1 MSTEAPK
8 GPNIRELESLRIA
21 RAANPKKPSRIF
33 PAAITLAILAIV
45 GAAGYVVY
53 QKTLGRPPEV
63 QTAIV
68 GVKEAGQAGTV
79 LTGSGYIVTE
89 HKYIVI
95 GTKILGQIVQEPIEE
110 GQRVKAGDLLARIDD
125 RDYQAQLKQ
134 AYADRDLAKANVVLK
149 AARAARLRTLYA
161 QGVESKDSLD
171 DAENQL
177 SVAEADLKK
186 SDGEIEFAKF
196 NVSQTVITS
205 PINGVVL
212 QKYRELGDTINYG
225 GEIQAGGGATDIAQ
239 LADLSDLRCEVD
251 INESD
256 IAKVKMGT
264 PATVIL
270 DAYPDDPFPAQGG
283 EDLSRGRPA
292 ERHGEGRGQSPAAG
306 PQSYQAGNEREGHVP
321 IDHDAGRI
329 GGADGAGAEEGDR
342 HRRQREFGVGGARR
356 HGASGADCRG
366 ARVSGRGRGQAGAQ
380 RWRDGDRGAGG
391 DDQGRAGSHGG
402 RVVVEGRV
410 NHLIKCG
417 TRRGFRAS
425 LGRGDP
431 CTR

>member
-1 MSTEAPK
+1 MTLSTEAPR

-21 RAANPKKPSRIF
+21 RSAQPKKPSRLI
-33 PAAITLAILAIV
+33 PVAVTLAVLAVV
-45 GAAGYVVY
+45 GVAGYVVY

-68 GVKEAGQAGTV
+68 AVKEAGQAGTV
-79 LTGSGYIVTE
+79 LTGSGYVITR

-95 GTKILGQIVQEPIEE
+95 GTKILGQIVAEPIEE
-110 GQRVKAGDLLARIDD
+110 GQRVKVGDLLARIDD

-134 AYADRDLAKANVVLK
+134 AYADRDLAQANLVLK
-149 AARAARLRTLYA
+149 QARVQRMRTLYA

-177 SVAEADLKK
+177 AVAAADLKK
-186 SDGEIEFAKF
+186 SNGEIEFAKF

-212 QKYRELGDTINYG
+212 QKYRELGDTINFG

-264 PATVIL
+264 PATVIP
-270 DAYPDDPFPAQGG
+270 DAYPDNPFPAQVVKIYPEADRQKGTVKVEVKILQPDLKIIKPEMSAKVTFQSIMTETAQAPMVLVPKKAIVTDGSANSVWVVRDDTAHLVPITVGREFQDGIEVKQGLSGG
-283 EDLSRGRPA
+283 ETVIVMPA
-292 ERHGEGRGQSPAAG
+292 PTLKDGQQVTA
-306 PQSYQAGNEREGHVP
+306 
-321 IDHDAGRI
+321 
-329 GGADGAGAEEGDR
+329 
-342 HRRQREFGVGGARR
+342 
-356 HGASGADCRG
+356 
-366 ARVSGRGRGQAGAQ
+366 VSA
-380 RWRDGDRGAGG
+380 
-391 DDQGRAGSHGG
+391 
-402 RVVVEGRV
+402 
-410 NHLIKCG
+410 
-417 TRRGFRAS
+417 
-425 LGRGDP
+425 
-431 CTR
+431 

>member
-1 MSTEAPK
+1 VSTEAPK

-21 RAANPKKPSRIF
+21 RSAAPKKPSRLV
-33 PAAITLAILAIV
+33 PAAITLVVVAVI
-45 GAAGYVVY
+45 GAAGYAVY
-53 QKTLGRPPEV
+53 QRTLGRPPEV

-68 GVKEAGQAGTV
+68 TVKQAGQAGTV
-79 LTGSGYIVTE
+79 LTGSGYIVTD

-95 GTKILGQIVQEPIEE
+95 GTKILGQIVEEPIEE
-110 GQRVKAGDLLARIDD
+110 GQRVKKGDLLARIDD

-134 AYADRDLAKANVVLK
+134 AYADRDLAAANVVLK
-149 AARAARLRTLYA
+149 RARAERLRTLYQ
-161 QGVESKDSLD
+161 QGVESKDALD

-270 DAYPDDPFPAQGG
+270 DAYPDDPFPAQVVKIYPEADRQKGTVKVEVRVLQPDLKVIKPEMSAKVTFQSIMTQTAAAPMVLVPKKAIVTEGSASSVWVVRGDTVHQVPVVVGREFQEGVEVKQGLSGG
-283 EDLSRGRPA
+283 EMVIVVPPA
-292 ERHGEGRGQSPAAG
+292 TIKDGQEVTP
-306 PQSYQAGNEREGHVP
+306 V
-321 IDHDAGRI
+321 
-329 GGADGAGAEEGDR
+329 
-342 HRRQREFGVGGARR
+342 
-356 HGASGADCRG
+356 AS
-366 ARVSGRGRGQAGAQ
+366 
-380 RWRDGDRGAGG
+380 
-391 DDQGRAGSHGG
+391 
-402 RVVVEGRV
+402 
-410 NHLIKCG
+410 
-417 TRRGFRAS
+417 
-425 LGRGDP
+425 
-431 CTR
+431 

>member
-1 MSTEAPK
+1 VTLSTEAPR

-21 RAANPKKPSRIF
+21 RSAQPKKPSRLI
-33 PAAITLAILAIV
+33 PAAVTLVILAVV

-68 GVKEAGQAGTV
+68 AVKEAGQAGTV
-79 LTGSGYIVTE
+79 LTGSGYVITR

-95 GTKILGQIVQEPIEE
+95 GTKILGQIVAEPIEE
-110 GQRVKAGDLLARIDD
+110 GQRVKVGDLLARIDD

-134 AYADRDLAKANVVLK
+134 AYADRDLAAANLVLK
-149 AARAARLRTLYA
+149 QARVQRMRTLYA

-177 SVAEADLKK
+177 AVAAADLKK

-212 QKYRELGDTINYG
+212 QKYRELGDTINFG

-256 IAKVKMGT
+256 IAKVTMGT
-264 PATVIL
+264 PATVIP
-270 DAYPDDPFPAQGG
+270 DAYPDQPFPAQVVKIYPEADRQKGTVKVEVKILQPDLKIIKPEMSAKVTFQSIMTQAAAAMVLVPKKAIVTDGSANSVWVVRGDTIHQTPITVGREFQDGIEVKQGLSGG
-283 EDLSRGRPA
+283 ETVIVVPA
-292 ERHGEGRGQSPAAG
+292 PTLKEGQEVTP
-306 PQSYQAGNEREGHVP
+306 V
-321 IDHDAGRI
+321 
-329 GGADGAGAEEGDR
+329 
-342 HRRQREFGVGGARR
+342 
-356 HGASGADCRG
+356 AS
-366 ARVSGRGRGQAGAQ
+366 
-380 RWRDGDRGAGG
+380 
-391 DDQGRAGSHGG
+391 
-402 RVVVEGRV
+402 
-410 NHLIKCG
+410 
-417 TRRGFRAS
+417 
-425 LGRGDP
+425 
-431 CTR
+431 

>member
-1 MSTEAPK
+1 MSTEAPR

-21 RAANPKKPSRIF
+21 RASEPKKPSRLI
-33 PAAITLAILAIV
+33 PAAIVLAIVGVV

-53 QKTLGRPPEV
+53 QRTLGRPPEV

-68 GVKEAGQAGTV
+68 AVKAAGQAGTV

-95 GTKILGQIVQEPIEE
+95 GTKILGQIVEEPIEE
-110 GQRVKAGDLLARIDD
+110 GQHIKKGDLLARIDD
-125 RDYQAQLKQ
+125 RDYEAQLKQ
-134 AYADRDLAKANVVLK
+134 AYADRDLARADVVLK
-149 AARAARLRTLYA
+149 TARYQRLRTLYQ

-177 SVAEADLKK
+177 AVAEANLKK
-186 SDGEIEFAKF
+186 ADGEIEFAKF

-270 DAYPDDPFPAQGG
+270 DAYPDNPFPAQVVKIYPEADRQKGTVKVEVKILQPDLRIIKPEMSAKVTFQSIVTQTAAAPMVLVPKKAIVTEGSADSVWVVRGDTIRKTPIVVGHEFQDGVEVRQGLSGG
-283 EDLSRGRPA
+283 ETVIVVPA
-292 ERHGEGRGQSPAAG
+292 PTL
-306 PQSYQAGNEREGHVP
+306 
-321 IDHDAGRI
+321 
-329 GGADGAGAEEGDR
+329 
-342 HRRQREFGVGGARR
+342 
-356 HGASGADCRG
+356 
-366 ARVSGRGRGQAGAQ
+366 
-380 RWRDGDRGAGG
+380 RDG
-391 DDQGRAGSHGG
+391 QEVTPVS
-402 RVVVEGRV
+402 
-410 NHLIKCG
+410 
-417 TRRGFRAS
+417 S
-425 LGRGDP
+425 
-431 CTR
+431 

>member
-1 MSTEAPK
+1 VTLSEAPR

-21 RAANPKKPSRIF
+21 RAASPKKPSRII
-33 PAAITLAILAIV
+33 PAAIVLMIV
-45 GAAGYVVY
+45 AVVGGAGYLVY
-53 QKTLGRPPEV
+53 QRTLGRPPEV

-68 GVKEAGQAGTV
+68 SVKQAGQAGTV
-79 LTGSGYIVTE
+79 LTGSGYVITR

-95 GTKILGQIVQEPIEE
+95 GTKILGQIVAEPIEE
-110 GQRVKAGDLLARIDD
+110 GQRVKVGDLLARIDD

-134 AYADRDLAKANVVLK
+134 AYADRDLAAANVVLK
-149 AARAARLRTLYA
+149 TARANRLRQLYA

-177 SVAEADLKK
+177 AVAQADLKK

-212 QKYRELGDTINYG
+212 QKYRELGDTINFG

-264 PATVIL
+264 PATVIP
-270 DAYPDDPFPAQGG
+270 DAYPDNPFPAQVVKIYPEADRQKGTVKVEVKILQPDLKIIKPEMSAKVTFQSIMTETAQAPMVLVPKKAIVTDGSSSSVWVVRDDIAHLVPITVGREFQDGVEVKQGLSGG
-283 EDLSRGRPA
+283 ETVIVMPA
-292 ERHGEGRGQSPAAG
+292 PTLKDGQQVTA
-306 PQSYQAGNEREGHVP
+306 
-321 IDHDAGRI
+321 
-329 GGADGAGAEEGDR
+329 
-342 HRRQREFGVGGARR
+342 
-356 HGASGADCRG
+356 
-366 ARVSGRGRGQAGAQ
+366 VSA
-380 RWRDGDRGAGG
+380 
-391 DDQGRAGSHGG
+391 
-402 RVVVEGRV
+402 
-410 NHLIKCG
+410 
-417 TRRGFRAS
+417 
-425 LGRGDP
+425 
-431 CTR
+431 

>member
-21 RAANPKKPSRIF
+21 RAANPKKPSRII
-33 PAAITLAILAIV
+33 PAVVTIVILAIV

-68 GVKEAGQAGTV
+68 SVKQAGQAGTV
-79 LTGSGYIVTE
+79 LTGSGYIVTD

-149 AARAARLRTLYA
+149 AARADRLRALYKE
-161 QGVESKDSLD
+161 GVESKDSLD

-177 SVAEADLKK
+177 AVAEADLKK

-270 DAYPDDPFPAQGG
+270 DAYPDDPFPAKVVKIYPEADRQKGTVKVEVRVLQPDLKVIKPEMSAKVTFQSITTQSAAAPMVLVPKKAIVTDGNANSVWVVRGDSAHLVPITVGREFQEGVEVKQGLSGG
-283 EDLSRGRPA
+283 EMVIVV
-292 ERHGEGRGQSPAAG
+292 PAATIK
-306 PQSYQAGNEREGHVP
+306 EGQEVTP
-321 IDHDAGRI
+321 
-329 GGADGAGAEEGDR
+329 
-342 HRRQREFGVGGARR
+342 V
-356 HGASGADCRG
+356 AS
-366 ARVSGRGRGQAGAQ
+366 
-380 RWRDGDRGAGG
+380 
-391 DDQGRAGSHGG
+391 
-402 RVVVEGRV
+402 
-410 NHLIKCG
+410 
-417 TRRGFRAS
+417 
-425 LGRGDP
+425 
-431 CTR
+431 

>member
-1 MSTEAPK
+1 VTLSEAPR

-21 RAANPKKPSRIF
+21 RAASPKKPSRII
-33 PAAITLAILAIV
+33 PAAIGLMILAVV
-45 GAAGYVVY
+45 GGAGYVVY
-53 QKTLGRPPEV
+53 QRTLGRPPEV

-68 GVKEAGQAGTV
+68 SVKQAGQAGTV
-79 LTGSGYIVTE
+79 LTGSGYVITR

-95 GTKILGQIVQEPIEE
+95 GTKILGQIVAE
-110 GQRVKAGDLLARIDD
+110 RVKVGDLLARIDD

-134 AYADRDLAKANVVLK
+134 AYADRDLAAANVVLK
-149 AARAARLRTLYA
+149 TARANRLRQLYA

-177 SVAEADLKK
+177 AVAQADLKK

-212 QKYRELGDTINYG
+212 QKYRELGDTINFG

-264 PATVIL
+264 PATVIP
-270 DAYPDDPFPAQGG
+270 DAYPDNPFPAHVVKIYPEADRQKGTVKVEVKILQPDLKIIKPEMSAKVTFQSIMTETAQAPMVLVPKKAIVTDGSANSVWVVRDDTAHLVPITVGREFQDGVEVKQGLSGG
-283 EDLSRGRPA
+283 ETVIVMPA
-292 ERHGEGRGQSPAAG
+292 PTLKDGQQVTAIAG
-306 PQSYQAGNEREGHVP
+306 
-321 IDHDAGRI
+321 
-329 GGADGAGAEEGDR
+329 
-342 HRRQREFGVGGARR
+342 
-356 HGASGADCRG
+356 
-366 ARVSGRGRGQAGAQ
+366 
-380 RWRDGDRGAGG
+380 
-391 DDQGRAGSHGG
+391 
-402 RVVVEGRV
+402 
-410 NHLIKCG
+410 
-417 TRRGFRAS
+417 
-425 LGRGDP
+425 
-431 CTR
+431 